1 MARTIIVGSGG
12 RLGSALLR
20 EWSNA
25 GEEVI
30 GFNHHQLDL
39 ANDSAL
45 RSTLEQLSFDVLVNC
60 AALTNVDYCETHEE
74 EAYRLNA
81 EAVRTLAQICSAKAA
96 RCIHI
101 STDYVFDGA
110 KQTPY
115 TEEDAAEPI
124 SIYGASKRAGELA
137 LLETSDKHL
146 AVRVAWVFGP
156 DRPSF
161 VDQVLQRAREQERVE
176 AISDKWAV
184 PTYTLDAAELLRP
197 FLRAV
202 PEGGLLHLSNSGE
215 CTWQEYGQFALD
227 CAAEMGVPLKARE
240 VGPLRMAALK
250 AFVAKRPPYT
260 VLSTEKLT
268 RLTGR
273 EPRSWQQ
280 AVADHVQQSFQTA
293 VPAKI

>member
-20 EWSNA
+20 EWSNV
-25 GEEVI
+25 GEEVL

-39 ANDSAL
+39 ADDSAL
-45 RSTLEQLSFDVLVNC
+45 RSTLEPLSFDVLVNC
-60 AALTNVDYCETHEE
+60 AALTNVDYCETHEA

-81 EAVRTLAQICSAKAA
+81 EAVRTLAQICSAKGA

-124 SIYGASKRAGELA
+124 SIYGASKRAGEVA

-161 VDQVLQRAREQERVE
+161 VDQVLQRAREQERVD
-176 AISDKWAV
+176 AISDKWSV

-215 CTWQEYGQFALD
+215 CTWQEYGQFALS
-227 CAAEMGVPLKARE
+227 CATEMGVPLKARE
-240 VGPLRMAALK
+240 VGPLRMADLK

-293 VPAKI
+293 VPAKV